1 MRKSMIVAVLA
12 AVAIGGVAGCAHP
25 QNEVPLPGESPT
37 ATTPAAATTTATG
50 ADETKTVCAE
60 AISVSNSTA
69 TTLKSKLAEGQAALA
84 ANNQAGALAAA
95 AAAKSA
101 ATDWSN
107 KLKSLQSRPI
117 KPAVK
122 TVLSDGVTMIDSLMA
137 STNINPTEAE
147 AKLNDFTTK
156 LAAACA

>member
-1 MRKSMIVAVLA
+1 MRKSMIVAMLA
-12 AVAIGGVAGCAHP
+12 AIALGGAAGCAHP
-25 QNEVPLPGESPT
+25 QNEVPLPGVSPT
-37 ATTPAAATTTATG
+37 RTTPATTTTTATG

-95 AAAKSA
+95 TAAKAAAN
-101 ATDWSN
+101 DWST

-122 TVLSDGVTMIDSLMA
+122 TVLSDGITMIDALTA
-137 STNINPTEAE
+137 STNINPADAE
-147 AKLNDFTTK
+147 AKLNDFTSK